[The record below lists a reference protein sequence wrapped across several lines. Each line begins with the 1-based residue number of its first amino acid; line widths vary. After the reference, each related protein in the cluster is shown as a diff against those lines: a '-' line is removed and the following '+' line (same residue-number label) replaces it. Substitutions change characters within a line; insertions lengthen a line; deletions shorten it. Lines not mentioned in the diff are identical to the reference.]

1 MPDKISKPEP
11 RLSKKGQ
18 EAKAA
23 RAERQA
29 ALLRQNLFKR
39 KVQQRSRSSDGSDRE
54 DTPGD
59 C

>member
-1 MPDKISKPEP
+1 MPDKTAKPEP

-29 ALLRQNLFKR
+29 ALLRENLLKR
-39 KVQQRSRSSDGSDRE
+39 KAQQRSRATDGSTRE

-59 C
+59 R

>member
-1 MPDKISKPEP
+1 MPDKTSNPEP
-11 RLSKKGQ
+11 RLSNKGQ

-29 ALLRQNLFKR
+29 ALLRQNLLKR
-39 KVQQRSRSSDGSDRE
+39 KVQQRSRTTDGADRE